1 MRFTLHVKIESPGN
15 PLLDGAGLRGN
26 VHADLDEVLA
36 FFEFIWKHIALVVN
50 LLERIFSRAVHLEL
64 EDIDAI
70 VRVADG
76 VSPAYGGFYF
86 RADVETKQRKNQ
98 INNCLI
104 MLFCLVFQVVRYS
117 GKVRLQLF
125 HGQVNVLG
133 IHCGIEMCH
142 ES

>member
-1 MRFTLHVKIESPGN
+1 MESPRD

-36 FFEFIWKHIALVVN
+36 FFEFIWKHIAFVVN

-86 RADVETKQRKNQ
+86 RADVEAKQRENQ
-98 INNCLI
+98 INNCFLTSS
-104 MLFCLVFQVVRYS
+104 LRHPKRRS
-117 GKVRLQLF
+117 GQRAV
-125 HGQVNVLG
+125 
-133 IHCGIEMCH
+133 
-142 ES
+142 